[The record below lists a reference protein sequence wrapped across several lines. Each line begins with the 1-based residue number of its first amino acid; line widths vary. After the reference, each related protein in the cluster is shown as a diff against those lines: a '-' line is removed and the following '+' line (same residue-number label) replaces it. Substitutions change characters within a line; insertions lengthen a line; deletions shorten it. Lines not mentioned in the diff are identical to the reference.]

1 MNKSHD
7 KTIKIFIITILLVV
21 IGIFFIILAFGPSPL
36 LKGTRISYPALLL
49 SYSEQE
55 GTVQMQVKLPDNEAL
70 NDKIYTVDVAASGG
84 IDTNG
89 TIPFRQKGDP
99 AKLRYPYLVYIYAG
113 TLPPEDTSGVIVVK
127 YIESA
132 TT

>member
-1 MNKSHD
+1 MKS
-7 KTIKIFIITILLVV
+7 KSSLIKRILIAVLLAALSIFLLLVA
-21 IGIFFIILAFGPSPL
+21 GNRM
-36 LKGTRISYPALLL
+36 LKGTPIMYGALLL

-55 GTVQMQVKLPDNEAL
+55 GTVEMQVKLPDNEAL

-89 TIPFRQKGDP
+89 TLPFRQKGDP
-99 AKLRYPYLVYIYAG
+99 AKLRYPYLVYIYAD
-113 TLPPEDTSGVIVVK
+113 TLPPENTSGVLAVK

>member
-1 MNKSHD
+1 MKS
-7 KTIKIFIITILLVV
+7 KSSLIKRILIAVLLAALSIFLLLVA
-21 IGIFFIILAFGPSPL
+21 GNRM
-36 LKGTRISYPALLL
+36 LKGTPIMYGALLL
-49 SYSEQE
+49 SYSEQK
-55 GTVQMQVKLPDNEAL
+55 GTVEMQVKLPDNEAL

-89 TIPFRQKGDP
+89 TLPFRQKGDP
-99 AKLRYPYLVYIYAG
+99 AKLRYPYLVYIYAD
-113 TLPPEDTSGVIVVK
+113 TLPPEDTSGVLAVK

>member
-1 MNKSHD
+1 MKS
-7 KTIKIFIITILLVV
+7 KSSLIKRILIAVLLAALSIFLLLVA
-21 IGIFFIILAFGPSPL
+21 GNRM
-36 LKGTRISYPALLL
+36 LKGTPIMYGALLL

-55 GTVQMQVKLPDNEAL
+55 GTVEMQVKLPDNEAL

-89 TIPFRQKGDP
+89 TLPFRQKGDP
-99 AKLRYPYLVYIYAG
+99 AKLRYPYLVYIYAD
-113 TLPPEDTSGVIVVK
+113 TLPPEDTSGVLAVK